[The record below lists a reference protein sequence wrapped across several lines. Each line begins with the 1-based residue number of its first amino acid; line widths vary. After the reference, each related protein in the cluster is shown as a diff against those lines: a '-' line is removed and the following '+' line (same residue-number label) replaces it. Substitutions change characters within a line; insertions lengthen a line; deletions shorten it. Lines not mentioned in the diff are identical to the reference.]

1 MTTPVLVAV
10 AWPYASG
17 SRHLG
22 HLAGAY
28 LPADIFARHQ
38 RLIGN
43 DVLMVSGSDVH
54 GTPIT
59 VRADAEGV
67 TPQDIVDRY
76 HHEFLSQ
83 WDELGISW
91 DLYTTTG
98 TEHHAN
104 VTQEMFLA
112 QLDNGHIDRRTST
125 QLYDPLAHRFL
136 PDRYVEG
143 VCPLCG
149 YEEAR
154 GDQCDNCGKTYDAVE
169 LINPRS
175 KLSDATPEPRETEH
189 FYYRYSDFNDDLENF
204 LENKTGWR
212 NHVLNFAK
220 GWVQEEG
227 LIDRAITRDLDWGV
241 RLPVDDLGE
250 GKRIY
255 VWYDAVIGYLS
266 ASQEWASNN
275 GEPEKWKHWW
285 HNQASRHVYFIGK
298 DNIPFHALFWPAQ
311 LMGVKDAIGGND
323 LHLPDDVPANQYVTF
338 KGGKAS
344 ASRGVG
350 LTISE
355 GLEKYQPDALRYALA
370 ANFPEQADTEI
381 SDQEITRRINEEL
394 VANWGNLVNRV
405 LSMTYKNSD
414 QMIPAPEELTERD
427 TELLQF
433 VDSSL
438 ESAASQFDQVELRA
452 ALRTAM
458 EAAQAANKYL
468 NATEPWKI
476 LKDDHQRGLTIL
488 FVALSAINGIR
499 VMFSPFLPFSSQ
511 ELDNLLGETHGWS
524 REILKP
530 GTTLTKPKPLFR
542 KVEPDE
548 SSK

>member
-1 MTTPVLVAV
+1 MSIPVLVAV

-38 RLIGN
+38 RIIGN

-67 TPQDIVDRY
+67 TPQDIVDKY
-76 HHEFLSQ
+76 HNEFLSQ
-83 WDELGISW
+83 WESLGISW

-98 TEHHAN
+98 TDHHAK

-112 QLDNGHIDRRTST
+112 QLNNGHIDRRTTT
-125 QLYDPLAHRFL
+125 QLYDPKAKRFL

-143 VCPLCG
+143 VCPHCG

-154 GDQCDNCGKTYDAVE
+154 GDQCDDCGKTYDAVE
-169 LINPRS
+169 LITPRS
-175 KLSDATPEPRETEH
+175 KLSDAIPEPRETEH
-189 FYYRYSDFNDDLENF
+189 FYFKYSDFNDDLKQF

-220 GWVQEEG
+220 GWVNEEG

-241 RLPVDDLGE
+241 KLPVDDLGE

-266 ASQEWASNN
+266 ASQEWASNQDDADH
-275 GEPEKWKHWW
+275 WKHWW
-285 HNQASRHVYFIGK
+285 HNDASRHVYFIGK

-311 LMGVKDAIGGND
+311 LMGVQDEIGQKP
-323 LHLPDDVPANQYVTF
+323 LHLPDDIPANQYVTF

-350 LTISE
+350 LTISQ

-381 SDQEITRRINEEL
+381 SEDEITRRINDEL

-405 LSMTYKNSD
+405 LAMTYKNAA
-414 QMIPAPEELTERD
+414 QAIPSAGELTEED
-427 TELLQF
+427 SQLLLL
-433 VDSSL
+433 VDNALQTAS
-438 ESAASQFDQVELRA
+438 SQFHQVELRA

-458 EAAQAANKYL
+458 ETAKETNKYL
-468 NATEPWKI
+468 NATEPWKV
-476 LKDDHQRGLTIL
+476 LKTNEERGLTIL
-488 FVALSAINGIR
+488 YVALSAINGIR
-499 VMFSPFLPFSSQ
+499 VMFAPFLPFSSQ
-511 ELDNLLGETHGWS
+511 DLDTMLGETTGWA
-524 REILKP
+524 REDLKP
-530 GTTLTKPKPLFR
+530 GTALSKPKPLFQ
-542 KVEPDE
+542 KVE
-548 SSK
+548 